1 MDKIYFKPKKIIGYN
16 KQISSP
22 TRWSSMHWKAVSKQW
37 RCWAIITSLS
47 GMKEKFLMIF
57 EAATAHCCFSARPSS
72 SKLNRPSSSSHNSVK
87 RDFVTPLCCVDSV
100 PAEPDPTLHKEN
112 HPTTKFILLPP
123 HLQKGNIQLIE
134 NWKLK
139 IKDDIQEEQIYPGR
153 WRALVEPN
161 AWYSFPNPV
170 TTELA
175 PNVLTLVD
183 LANSFGS
190 AISRQSSIC
199 FKLQQNS
206 IKY

>member
-112 HPTTKFILLPP
+112 HPTMKFILLPP
-123 HLQKGNIQLIE
+123 HLQKKNIQLIE
-134 NWKLK
+134 KLK
-139 IKDDIQEEQIYPGR
+139 TENQR
-153 WRALVEPN
+153 
-161 AWYSFPNPV
+161 WYSRRTNLPGAV
-170 TTELA
+170 EST
-175 PNVLTLVD
+175 
-183 LANSFGS
+183 
-190 AISRQSSIC
+190 SRAQRLIFIPKSCHNRTST
-199 FKLQQNS
+199 
-206 IKY
+206 